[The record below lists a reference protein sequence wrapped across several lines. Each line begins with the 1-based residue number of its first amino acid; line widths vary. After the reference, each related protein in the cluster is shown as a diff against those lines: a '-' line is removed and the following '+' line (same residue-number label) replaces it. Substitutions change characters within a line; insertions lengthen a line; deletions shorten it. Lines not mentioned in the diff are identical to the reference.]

1 MVLNL
6 DNILQQTNNSAPDN
20 TITMP
25 PSTFTSRFK
34 VTSTEMELNA
44 ISEARSEKTT
54 IKQTGFP
61 KLYQGTKIKLLKHR
75 LVSY

>member
-1 MVLNL
+1 
-6 DNILQQTNNSAPDN
+6 
-20 TITMP
+20 MP

-54 IKQTGFP
+54 NKQTGFP
-61 KLYQGTKIKLLKHR
+61 KLYRGTKIKLLKHR